1 MVTAPLTGVV
11 LERDGG
17 QFRVATPAGEVRAIL
32 RGKAKR
38 GTEQVIV
45 GDQVRL
51 ESEPQGELYG
61 IEGIEPR
68 RSLLERR
75 VPMGRGARPVAANI
89 DRVVVMTA
97 AARPDPIPSLIDRL
111 LVVAAANDL
120 AAALVINKIDLDP
133 GSALAER
140 YLQAGYEVLRV
151 CVKTGQGLEEVRG
164 MLAGRESVITG
175 PSGAGKSSLLNA
187 LEPGLTL
194 RTGVV
199 SEKIGRGKQTTVGAV
214 MIPLAVGGYLV
225 DTPGYSEVGLWG
237 IVPRELAACFPE
249 FRDLLDQC
257 RFQDCSHT
265 HEPGCA
271 IQGAADAG
279 KVHPD
284 RLASYRTLLAELQ
297 NEPREWE

>member
-1 MVTAPLTGVV
+1 MNPPRTGVV

-17 QFRVATPAGEVRAIL
+17 QFRVATAEGEVRAVL

-45 GDQVRL
+45 GDRVRL
-51 ESEPQGELYG
+51 EAEAQGDLVG
-61 IEGIEPR
+61 IAGIEPC

-75 VPMGRGARPVAANI
+75 VPLGRGARPVAANI

-120 AAALVINKIDLDP
+120 AAALVINKIDLAP
-133 GSALAER
+133 ATTLAQR
-140 YLQAGYEVLRV
+140 YLDAGYEVLRV
-151 CVKTGQGLEEVRG
+151 CVRTGEGLEEVRA

-187 LEPGLTL
+187 LEPGLVL

-214 MIPLAVGGYLV
+214 LIPLAVGGFLV
-225 DTPGYSEVGLWG
+225 DTPGFSSRGSASGCG
-237 IVPRELAACFPE
+237 II
-249 FRDLLDQC
+249 LL
-257 RFQDCSHT
+257 
-265 HEPGCA
+265 P
-271 IQGAADAG
+271 
-279 KVHPD
+279 
-284 RLASYRTLLAELQ
+284 
-297 NEPREWE
+297 

>member
-1 MVTAPLTGVV
+1 MTAPRTGVV
-11 LERDGG
+11 LERDGA
-17 QFRVATPAGEVRAIL
+17 QLRVATDDGEVRAIL

-38 GTEQVIV
+38 GSEQAIV
-45 GDQVRL
+45 GDRVRL
-51 ESEPQGELYG
+51 GPGGPGELHG

-75 VPMGRGARPVAANI
+75 IPLGRGARPVAANI

-133 GSALAER
+133 GSALADR
-140 YLQAGYEVLRV
+140 YQQAGYEVLRV
-151 CVKTGQGLEEVRG
+151 CVKSGEGLEEVRA

-187 LEPGLTL
+187 LEPGLAL

-214 MIPLAVGGYLV
+214 MIPLATGGFLV
-225 DTPGYSEVGLWG
+225 DTPGFSEVGLWG
-237 IVPRELAACFPE
+237 IVPRELAACVPE
-249 FRDLLDQC
+249 FRPLLDTC
-257 RFQDCSHT
+257 RFPDCSHT

-279 KVHPD
+279 EVHPD
-284 RLASYRTLLAELQ
+284 RLASYRTLLAELEA
-297 NEPREWE
+297 EPKEWE

>member
-1 MVTAPLTGVV
+1 
-11 LERDGG
+11 
-17 QFRVATPAGEVRAIL
+17 
-32 RGKAKR
+32 
-38 GTEQVIV
+38 
-45 GDQVRL
+45 
-51 ESEPQGELYG
+51 
-61 IEGIEPR
+61 
-68 RSLLERR
+68 
-75 VPMGRGARPVAANI
+75 MGRGARPVAANI

-120 AAALVINKIDLDP
+120 VAALVINKIDLDP
-133 GSALAER
+133 GTSLVRR
-140 YLQAGYEVLRV
+140 YLDAGYEVLRV
-151 CVKTGQGLEEVRG
+151 CVKSGEGLEEVRA

-214 MIPLAVGGYLV
+214 LIPLATGGFLV
-225 DTPGYSEVGLWG
+225 DTPGFSEVGLWG

-249 FRDLLDQC
+249 FRPLLDQC
-257 RFQDCSHT
+257 RFPDCSHT

-279 KVHPD
+279 SVHPD

-297 NEPREWE
+297 GEPKEWE

>member
-1 MVTAPLTGVV
+1 MTPRTGVV
-11 LERDGG
+11 LERDGA
-17 QFRVATPAGEVRAIL
+17 QFRVATPEGEVRAVL

-38 GTEQVIV
+38 GEEQVIV

-51 ESEPQGELYG
+51 EAESQGGLLG

-68 RSLLERR
+68 RSILERR
-75 VPMGRGARPVAANI
+75 IPLGRGARPVVANI

-111 LVVAAANDL
+111 LVVAAANEL
-120 AAALVINKIDLDP
+120 TASLVINKIDLDP
-133 GSALAER
+133 GTALAER
-140 YLQAGYEVLRV
+140 YQKAGYEVIRV
-151 CVKTGQGLEEVRG
+151 CVKSGEGLELVRQ

-187 LEPGLTL
+187 LEPGLAL

-214 MIPLAVGGYLV
+214 MIPLAGGGFLV
-225 DTPGYSEVGLWG
+225 DTPGFSEVGLWG

-249 FRDLLDQC
+249 FRARLDDC
-257 RFQDCSHT
+257 RFPDCSHT

-271 IQGAADAG
+271 IQAAADAG
-279 KVHPD
+279 AIHPE
-284 RLASYRTLLAELQ
+284 RVASYRTLLAELQ
-297 NEPREWE
+297 AEPKDWE

>member
-1 MVTAPLTGVV
+1 MNSPRTGVV

-17 QFRVATPAGEVRAIL
+17 QFRVATPEGEVRAVL

-45 GDQVRL
+45 GDRVRL
-51 ESEPQGELYG
+51 EEEAQGDLVG
-61 IEGIEPR
+61 IAGIEPR

-133 GSALAER
+133 GTTLARR
-140 YLQAGYEVLRV
+140 YLDAGYEVLRV
-151 CVKTGQGLEEVRG
+151 CVKSGEGLEEVRG
-164 MLAGRESVITG
+164 MLAGRESVVTG

-187 LEPGLTL
+187 LEPGLVL

-199 SEKIGRGKQTTVGAV
+199 SEKVGRGKQTTVGAV
-214 MIPLAVGGYLV
+214 LIPLAVGGFLV
-225 DTPGYSEVGLWG
+225 DTPGFSEVGLWG

-249 FRDLLDQC
+249 FRPLLDQC
-257 RFQDCSHT
+257 RFPDCSHT

-279 KVHPD
+279 TVHSD

-297 NEPREWE
+297 GEPKEWE